1 MKRRSAL
8 FTSVAAALAL
18 LALFGPALHA
28 ADGPAITAAD
38 FAARM
43 NAIRMDGTSFVRL
56 RMEINGG
63 GAIQIQ
69 AKQRMA
75 QGGSDVVYQILFPKE
90 RKGESVLLRK
100 PSSGAVSGSV
110 FLPPDTLKPLTAAGM
125 KTGLFGSDLAYEDVV
140 ENFFAW
146 SQQSLVG
153 TEDIG
158 RMSCQILESKPS
170 GSDRSSY
177 ASVRTWIDPRRMV
190 PMRVEKYNSAGS
202 VLVRIETL
210 SVAKDDLGREV
221 PSSVNIAR
229 AGITGKGTALDG
241 SRIKHG
247 VTLTDADFTPE
258 ALKSLAAPK

>member
-1 MKRRSAL
+1 MKRRSNF
-8 FTSVAAALAL
+8 FTSLAATFAL
-18 LALFGPALHA
+18 LASFGPAGHA

-38 FAARM
+38 FASRM
-43 NAIRMDGTSFVRL
+43 NAIRVDGTSFVRL

-69 AKQRMA
+69 AKQRLTQA
-75 QGGSDVVYQILFPKE
+75 GSDVVYQILFPKE

-100 PSSGAVSGSV
+100 PGSGAATGSV
-110 FLPPDTLKPLTAAGM
+110 FLPPDTLKPLTAAEM
-125 KTGLFGSDLAYEDVV
+125 KKGLFGSDVAHEDVV

-158 RMSCQILESKPS
+158 RVSCQILESKPS
-170 GSDRSSY
+170 GSHRSSY
-177 ASVRTWIDPRRMV
+177 ASVRTWIDPHRMV
-190 PMRVEKYNSAGS
+190 PMRVEKYNASGS
-202 VLVRIETL
+202 VLVRIETM
-210 SVAKDDLGREV
+210 SVAKDDLGRDV
-221 PSSVNIAR
+221 PSSVHIAR
-229 AGITGKGTALDG
+229 AGITGKGTTLDG

-258 ALKSLAAPK
+258 ALKSLTTPK

>member
-8 FTSVAAALAL
+8 FTPLAAALTL
-18 LALFGPALHA
+18 LASFGPSLHA
-28 ADGPAITAAD
+28 ADGPALTAAD
-38 FAARM
+38 LASRM
-43 NAIRMDGTSFVRL
+43 NAIRVDGTSFVRL

-63 GAIQIQ
+63 GSIQIQ
-69 AKQRMA
+69 AKQRMT

-100 PSSGAVSGSV
+100 PSSGAATGTVY
-110 FLPPDTLKPLTAAGM
+110 LPPDTLKPLTAAEM
-125 KTGLFGSDLAYEDVV
+125 KNGLFGSDLTHEDVM

-146 SQQSLVG
+146 SQQTLVG

-158 RMSCQILESKPS
+158 RISCQILESKPS
-170 GSDRSSY
+170 VSDRSSY

-190 PMRVEKYNSAGS
+190 PMRVEKNNASGS

-221 PSSVNIAR
+221 PSSVHIAR
-229 AGITGKGTALDG
+229 AGITGKGTTLDG

-247 VTLTDADFTPE
+247 VTLTDADFTPD
-258 ALKSLAAPK
+258 ALKSLSAPK

>member
-1 MKRRSAL
+1 MKRRI
-8 FTSVAAALAL
+8 AL
-18 LALFGPALHA
+18 LTPLAAVLTLLASFVPPLSA
-28 ADGPAITAAD
+28 ADGPALTAAD
-38 FAARM
+38 LASRM
-43 NAIRMDGTSFVRL
+43 NAIRMDGTAFVRL

-69 AKQRMA
+69 AHQRLTQA
-75 QGGSDVVYQILFPKE
+75 GSDVVYQILFPKE

-100 PSSGAVSGSV
+100 PSSSAVSGSA
-110 FLPPDTLKPLTAAGM
+110 FTPPDTLKPLTAAEL
-125 KTGLFGSDLAYEDVV
+125 KTGLFGSDLAHEDVV

-146 SQQSLVG
+146 SQQTLVG

-158 RMSCQILESKPS
+158 RVSCLILESRPS

-190 PMRVEKYNSAGS
+190 PMRVEKNNASGS

-221 PSSVNIAR
+221 PSKLHIAR
-229 AGITGKGTALDG
+229 AGITGQGTTLDG

-247 VTLTDADFTPE
+247 VPLTDAHFTPE
-258 ALKSLAAPK
+258 ALKSLTTPK